1 MAGLTSLSRK
11 KNIKGQ
17 PHKLAYVT
25 EAESD
30 LLKAMGGAGK
40 PVKGTRG
47 IPAYYSDPGDAADMG
62 GPSEGAAESAGGEPE
77 GIMGF
82 SPGGWEGATEVAGPT
97 ETGGYRGD
105 PRNFGYSI
113 EENVASQQQAANE
126 KAGIVGPLQ
135 DLLSPFI
142 QKAFVPDPRVPGSKK
157 LRKPRR
163 FIPEALLE
171 DPVILA
177 AQTNPEF
184 KKMYDDAIK
193 AATRGM
199 STTDILGTMDQK
211 GNRTGGYINTLEQ
224 GGYDKTWGLGIRGD
238 YEVQAPEGMTK
249 EQYNNYVDLYMAFDG
264 TKAGNLRLELDSV
277 EKDAKTTVGDVFG
290 KFETSPTIYGLDPQM
305 NANKVSEYMDSK
317 ALDGIIQGVPMAM
330 GIATGNVSPFFLSDI
345 MGINV
350 IEDISSVVKG
360 QLSGTVL
367 DPLIKTTENI
377 TDIYDKV
384 VPSNMDIADRLREQF
399 NIKGQDFFDKNGF
412 YNQAEPTID
421 SLVPESMVGPV
432 TDIGGLDA
440 EPYRAAVTDISG
452 VPPSQFPDIEPMML
466 YDPVVDQMP
475 YSPATLEDAI
485 DYSQALERDRDFQE
499 QVNREIEE
507 RVFLNPETFPF
518 PERPLELPPIPENLG
533 EAMVDQ
539 RGREA
544 SIAREAALAGQV
556 APFGASAVAVPEADR
571 VVERAALPMSRAI
584 RDTPR
589 GSDTLPRLVQQS
601 QPETYEAARRT
612 AAERAV
618 QQIDEDLAGYQSPF
632 QPARPGDVQPET
644 IQLGRDALGL
654 STEEEVVRDLTRD
667 VIPDRDVVSSEL
679 GTLTASDQAAAIP
692 TTEAIS
698 QLSDDKINATTKNYL
713 ENYVV
718 DNVEKG
724 FMTNEEGNAI
734 LAAKTA
740 KDLEIAVSIFMDRQ
754 ERSQDI
760 QERDLVN

>member
-47 IPAYYSDPGDAADMG
+47 IPAYYSDAGDAADMG
-62 GPSEGAAESAGGEPE
+62 GPGEGAAESSGGDPE
-77 GIMGF
+77 GAMGF
-82 SPGGWEGATEVAGPT
+82 SPGGWEGATEEAGPT

-105 PRNFGYSI
+105 PRDFGYNV
-113 EENVASQQQAANE
+113 EENVAAQQQAANE
-126 KAGIVGPLQ
+126 KAGITGPLQ
-135 DLLSPFI
+135 DLLDPTF
-142 QKAFVPDPRVPGSKK
+142 QKAFAPDPRIPGSRR
-157 LRKPRR
+157 LPRR
-163 FIPEALLE
+163 REFIPEALLE

-224 GGYDKTWGLGIRGD
+224 GGYDKTWGLGIRGE

-264 TKAGNLRLELDSV
+264 TKAGQLRLELDSV
-277 EKDAKTTVGDVFG
+277 AKDAKTTVGDVFG

-367 DPLIKTTENI
+367 DPLIKTTENV

-440 EPYRAAVTDISG
+440 EPYRAEV
-452 VPPSQFPDIEPMML
+452 
-466 YDPVVDQMP
+466 
-475 YSPATLEDAI
+475 
-485 DYSQALERDRDFQE
+485 
-499 QVNREIEE
+499 
-507 RVFLNPETFPF
+507 
-518 PERPLELPPIPENLG
+518 
-533 EAMVDQ
+533 
-539 RGREA
+539 
-544 SIAREAALAGQV
+544 
-556 APFGASAVAVPEADR
+556 
-571 VVERAALPMSRAI
+571 
-584 RDTPR
+584 
-589 GSDTLPRLVQQS
+589 PRLVQQG

-618 QQIDEDLAGYQSPF
+618 QQIDEDLAGYPSPF

-667 VIPDRDVVSSEL
+667 VIPDRDVVSSKL
-679 GTLTASDQAAAIP
+679 GTLTASDQAAERA

-718 DNVEKG
+718 DNIEKG
-724 FMTNEEGNAI
+724 SMTDKEGRTI
-734 LAAKTA
+734 LAATTA
-740 KDLEIAVSIFMDRQ
+740 KDLERAVNIFMDRQ
-754 ERSQDI
+754 KRSQDI

>member
-1 MAGLTSLSRK
+1 
-11 KNIKGQ
+11 
-17 PHKLAYVT
+17 
-25 EAESD
+25 
-30 LLKAMGGAGK
+30 
-40 PVKGTRG
+40 
-47 IPAYYSDPGDAADMG
+47 
-62 GPSEGAAESAGGEPE
+62 
-77 GIMGF
+77 
-82 SPGGWEGATEVAGPT
+82 
-97 ETGGYRGD
+97 
-105 PRNFGYSI
+105 
-113 EENVASQQQAANE
+113 
-126 KAGIVGPLQ
+126 
-135 DLLSPFI
+135 
-142 QKAFVPDPRVPGSKK
+142 
-157 LRKPRR
+157 
-163 FIPEALLE
+163 
-171 DPVILA
+171 
-177 AQTNPEF
+177 
-184 KKMYDDAIK
+184 
-193 AATRGM
+193 
-199 STTDILGTMDQK
+199 
-211 GNRTGGYINTLEQ
+211 
-224 GGYDKTWGLGIRGD
+224 
-238 YEVQAPEGMTK
+238 
-249 EQYNNYVDLYMAFDG
+249 
-264 TKAGNLRLELDSV
+264 
-277 EKDAKTTVGDVFG
+277 
-290 KFETSPTIYGLDPQM
+290 
-305 NANKVSEYMDSK
+305 
-317 ALDGIIQGVPMAM
+317 
-330 GIATGNVSPFFLSDI
+330 
-345 MGINV
+345 
-350 IEDISSVVKG
+350 
-360 QLSGTVL
+360 
-367 DPLIKTTENI
+367 
-377 TDIYDKV
+377 
-384 VPSNMDIADRLREQF
+384 
-399 NIKGQDFFDKNGF
+399 
-412 YNQAEPTID
+412 
-421 SLVPESMVGPV
+421 
-432 TDIGGLDA
+432 
-440 EPYRAAVTDISG
+440 
-452 VPPSQFPDIEPMML
+452 
-466 YDPVVDQMP
+466 
-475 YSPATLEDAI
+475 
-485 DYSQALERDRDFQE
+485 
-499 QVNREIEE
+499 
-507 RVFLNPETFPF
+507 
-518 PERPLELPPIPENLG
+518 
-533 EAMVDQ
+533 MVDQ